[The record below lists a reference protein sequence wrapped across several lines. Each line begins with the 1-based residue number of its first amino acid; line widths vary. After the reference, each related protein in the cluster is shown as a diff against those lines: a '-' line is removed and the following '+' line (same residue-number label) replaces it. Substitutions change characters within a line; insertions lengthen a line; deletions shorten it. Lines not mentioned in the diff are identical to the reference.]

1 MEYFLLTFQ
10 MPQRESC
17 SFEQNVNVVRAWLG
31 LVSGSC
37 INEWSE
43 HLAQDLSK
51 LDYVFLS

>member
-17 SFEQNVNVVRAWLG
+17 SLEQNVNVVRAWLG

-43 HLAQDLSK
+43 HLAQDLSE